1 MTNKQMKDV
10 FDNFF
15 GDTLAKADVVIVEAK
30 AKKKENK
37 EVKINQVD
45 LNKVY
50 NNFFVDIM
58 KRTEKF

>member
-15 GDTLAKADVVIVEAK
+15 GDTLAKAEVAIVEAK

-50 NNFFVDIM
+50 NNFFGDIM